1 MFKIL
6 LPSDFSK
13 ESENTIRFASVI
25 TRNMSEVKLILFHSI
40 YIHGITPGMLK
51 QIEDLLINDASQ
63 ELNKIKEQLRE
74 KFNGNIIPE
83 LKIVFGNPVETILD
97 YATEKKIDL
106 ILMSRHT
113 TGRFEKVL
121 MGSNSIDVLKH
132 SKCPVLIV
140 PEDIEINQLYEI
152 AYATNLENL
161 NEELQEIIP
170 FVKLFK
176 ARLTI
181 VHIYPEIVNGAL
193 FDIEKLTEDTIK
205 HFDYD
210 NINFYFSMNNDVKSG
225 VELFISEYKPSLIV
239 FYTRHRSFW
248 ESLYDQSLTAEFVL
262 NEPVAMLAI
271 PKNIENMSHNDVF
284 SEPHAITNYSSNT

>member
-25 TRNMSEVKLILFHSI
+25 TRNMPEIELILFHSI

-63 ELNKIKEQLRE
+63 ELKKIKEQLRE
-74 KFNGNIIPE
+74 KYNGSQIPE
-83 LKIVFGNPVETILD
+83 LKIVFGNPADTILD
-97 YATEKKIDL
+97 YAGEQKIDL

-121 MGSNSIDVLKH
+121 MGSNTLDILKH
-132 SKCPVLIV
+132 SKCPILIV
-140 PEDIEINQLYEI
+140 PEDIEINQIDEI
-152 AYATNLENL
+152 AYSTNLENL
-161 NEELQEIIP
+161 NDELQEIIP
-170 FVKLFK
+170 FVKLFN

-181 VHIYPEIVNGAL
+181 VHIYPEAVNGAL

-210 NINFYFSMNNDVKSG
+210 KIFFYFSMNNDVRSG
-225 VELFISEYKPSLIV
+225 VELFINECKPNLII

-248 ESLYDQSLTAEFVL
+248 ESIYDKSLTEEFVL
-262 NEPVAMLAI
+262 NEPIAMLAI
-271 PKNIENMSHNDVF
+271 PKYIEKTSNKVIVN
-284 SEPHAITNYSSNT
+284 EQNAINNY